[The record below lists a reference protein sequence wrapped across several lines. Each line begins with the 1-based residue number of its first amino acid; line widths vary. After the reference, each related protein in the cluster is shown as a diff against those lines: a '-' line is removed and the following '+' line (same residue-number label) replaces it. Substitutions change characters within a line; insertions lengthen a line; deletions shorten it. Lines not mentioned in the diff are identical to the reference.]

1 MGDLREWIETMDTHG
16 ELRTVYKADWDVE
29 LGVIV
34 DQYQRRMNLPA
45 LLFDEIKG
53 YPKGFR
59 VLANTLTST
68 KRIALTLGL
77 PAESSEMEL
86 VHAWRRFSK
95 ENSLVPPQ
103 IVQDGPVNENL
114 QRGDDVDLLAFPAP
128 KWHQKDGNRYIGTG
142 CVVIQKDP
150 DNDWVNVGVYRVA
163 VHDKKTAGLY
173 ISPGKHGRLI
183 MEKYWARGE
192 DCPVAVSVGH
202 DMSLFF
208 VAGLEIPH
216 GVSEFDVAGGLK
228 GEPVQVIQ
236 SEITG
241 LPIPATGEIVI
252 EGKIPP
258 NETRDEGPFGEW
270 LGYYAGGRRPAPI
283 IKIEAIRHR
292 NEPIIIGNL
301 PARPP
306 NDDTYYRGILRSA
319 TVWEQLEKAGI
330 PGIGGVWAHEAGGS
344 RMLLILSI
352 KQLYPGH
359 SKQVGLAACQCHAGA
374 YANRM
379 TIVVDDDIDPTDTN
393 QVLWAMCSRMD
404 PAVDMEVLKR
414 CWSTA
419 LDPMSYPREKPVF
432 NNRVVIDACRPWER
446 LETFP
451 EVVEATPDVKREI
464 IEKWRDVLPE
474 VTD

>member
-103 IVQDGPVNENL
+103 IVQEGPVNENL

-216 GVSEFDVAGGLK
+216 GVNEFDVAGGLK

-258 NETRDEGPFGEW
+258 HETRDEGPFGEW

-319 TVWEQLEKAGI
+319 TVWDQLEKAGI
-330 PGIGGVWAHEAGGS
+330 PGIGGSLGS
-344 RMLLILSI
+344 
-352 KQLYPGH
+352 
-359 SKQVGLAACQCHAGA
+359 
-374 YANRM
+374 
-379 TIVVDDDIDPTDTN
+379 
-393 QVLWAMCSRMD
+393 
-404 PAVDMEVLKR
+404 
-414 CWSTA
+414 
-419 LDPMSYPREKPVF
+419 
-432 NNRVVIDACRPWER
+432 
-446 LETFP
+446 
-451 EVVEATPDVKREI
+451 
-464 IEKWRDVLPE
+464 
-474 VTD
+474 